1 MPAVVASHSAELP
14 PGLRR
19 GLTRE
24 DCRALQ
30 EAGLLEWERFELVDG
45 YLIPRTRK
53 SPLHAVAIHRLRE
66 WMSRVFGP
74 DLVEQSVSIDLS
86 PTLDRNNEPE
96 PDLTVLR
103 RSALE
108 FRDFN
113 PGPEDISMV
122 AEISAT
128 TQDYDLGAK
137 AALYARAGIAEY
149 WVVDLPARR
158 IVVHRETNG
167 ERYGSIVAYAADEAV
182 SPLAAET
189 ASIRLQDLT

>member
-1 MPAVVASHSAELP
+1 
-14 PGLRR
+14 
-19 GLTRE
+19 
-24 DCRALQ
+24 
-30 EAGLLEWERFELVDG
+30 
-45 YLIPRTRK
+45 
-53 SPLHAVAIHRLRE
+53 
-66 WMSRVFGP
+66 
-74 DLVEQSVSIDLS
+74 
-86 PTLDRNNEPE
+86 
-96 PDLTVLR
+96 
-103 RSALE
+103 
-108 FRDFN
+108 
-113 PGPEDISMV
+113 MV

-158 IVVHRETNG
+158 IVVHREPNG